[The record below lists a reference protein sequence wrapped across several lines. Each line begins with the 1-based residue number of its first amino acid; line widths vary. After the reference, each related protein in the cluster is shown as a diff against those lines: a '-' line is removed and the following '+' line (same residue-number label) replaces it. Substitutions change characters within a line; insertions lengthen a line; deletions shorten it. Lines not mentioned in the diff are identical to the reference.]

1 MPIESTCWSVDASL
15 NLDGTLNCSTK
26 KACTTRCGGSRLA
39 SARRSRRRSNYGAT
53 PLHSRDH
60 GNVTNSLGAEDAA
73 VAFDFGRRAERPGV
87 LCGELH
93 RGPAFCCRYLAD
105 QADRVKDATA
115 AAVPPAENAG
125 PKDSRTL
132 AQT

>member
-1 MPIESTCWSVDASL
+1 MPIESTCGSVDASL

-26 KACTTRCGGSRLA
+26 KGCTTRCGGSRLA

-73 VAFDFGRRAERPGV
+73 VAFDFRRRAERLGV
-87 LCGELH
+87 VVGELH
-93 RGPAFCCRYLAD
+93 RASAFCCRYLAD
-105 QADRVKDATA
+105 QADRVEVA
-115 AAVPPAENAG
+115 AAAGTAPAR
-125 PKDSRTL
+125 SR
-132 AQT
+132 